1 MKKSGIQY
9 ILGQRTRRNSS
20 LEDWPRVKYLD
31 GHIQTLLEAVRNGS
45 NVRGYF
51 IWSFLD
57 SLELLDGDESSY
69 GLYYIDLDDPDLRRQ
84 P

>member
-1 MKKSGIQY
+1 
-9 ILGQRTRRNSS
+9 
-20 LEDWPRVKYLD
+20 
-31 GHIQTLLEAVRNGS
+31 NGS

-57 SLELLDGDESSY
+57 SLELLDGYESGY

-84 P
+84 PKLSAHWYSQFLKRKNVISLDGFIKSLSHDRVQ